1 MHARKNM
8 YTHEKIWT
16 HAKICTRT
24 RKFART
30 QKYLHV
36 RENMYTHA
44 KICTYAKICTRMKTC
59 AHSKYVQ
66 TQNMYISDL
75 CTCFIYISYD
85 LFAYPDIG
93 AHKFIWPI
101 SAFFEGTFFL
111 CFEEFLKEVI
121 FVFILE
127 AICEF

>member
-8 YTHEKIWT
+8 YTHEKI
-16 HAKICTRT
+16 C
-24 RKFART
+24 
-30 QKYLHV
+30 
-36 RENMYTHA
+36 THA
-44 KICTYAKICTRMKTC
+44 KICTYAKICTRTQKYARTQ
-59 AHSKYVQ
+59 KYVHARK
-66 TQNMYISDL
+66 NMYAHENMCSLKICTNTIICTFSDL
-75 CTCFIYISYD
+75 FTCFIYISYD

-101 SAFFEGTFFL
+101 SAFFEGTIFL
-111 CFEEFLKEVI
+111 CFEEFLKEVV